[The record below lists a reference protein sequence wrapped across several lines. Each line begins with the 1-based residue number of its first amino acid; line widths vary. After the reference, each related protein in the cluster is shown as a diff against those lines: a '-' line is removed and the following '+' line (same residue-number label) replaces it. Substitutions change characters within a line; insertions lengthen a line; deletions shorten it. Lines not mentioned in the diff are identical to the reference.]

1 MPEVKNAFIK
11 SKMNKDLDARLLPS
25 GEYRN
30 AMNAQISKS
39 EGSDVGTLQNIL
51 GNTEITDFASL
62 TGISGLKTIGHLVDD
77 STSTLYLFLTNYT
90 DESNSGFSY
99 NKDAKNFIVSYDTLR
114 KVSSILV
121 SGAFLNFSTTNP
133 IFGVNILESLL
144 FWTDNRNQ
152 PRKINVNSATSNG
165 SYYFNEDQ
173 ISVAKYNPFKAM
185 ELWRQRSETETA
197 PGQYESTMYD
207 VVNKFY
213 PNGGTALTDG
223 AVVATSTFPINT
235 IVNDVLVGSLVTG
248 EGVVAGTTVVSY
260 TSPNIELSVAQT
272 LDDNTEL
279 VFNANPYY
287 ESDFNGDSDYLKD
300 KFVRFAYRFQFDDGE
315 YSIFSPFTQ
324 PAFIPKQDGYF
335 MYNQQDSPPLDIQD
349 ENDAFRSTIVQF
361 MENKVNKVLLNIPLP
376 FTKNS
381 INVSPGNPLKVIN
394 IDILYKES
402 DALAVKVLDSVSIN
416 TVGENVDGGDDEN
429 YVYNYQSKK
438 PYKTLPSKDLIR
450 VYDKVPVRAFSQ
462 EVVSNRVVYGNFQ
475 DKHTPP
481 LNIDYNLLVSPKEDF
496 SLNINTADV
505 DGVVVGSSQFEVDNI
520 NSSIVVGF
528 KVTGVG
534 VAEDTFVVS
543 IDGTTLIVSKNQT
556 LADDT
561 VLTFTPV
568 GDDINT
574 TSSIEYP
581 NHSLKENRNYQVGI
595 VLADRFGR
603 QSTVIL
609 SSTLNSVAR
618 GDLRFVGS
626 TIYSPY
632 RNKDDDNSS
641 TWPGDSLKVLF
652 NSIIGPS
659 AANYNT
665 LEPGI
670 YNGDSTDPNYNPL
683 GWYSYKIVVKQTEQD
698 YYNVY
703 LPGVMA
709 SYPNDTT
716 LELGK
721 TSFSVLINDNINK
734 VPRDLT
740 EVGPQQKQFR
750 SSVRLFGRVENTLSG
765 GNSLKNTQYYPG
777 RTSSVVST
785 IADNDDLFNGDNAT
799 DYVPSSE
806 FYQIESDPLIGKI
819 STNKQFGVIA
829 QIRQGSV
836 NVTTNDSA
844 TVDIDNLLGVPVA
857 GDLIT
862 GYGVTPGTSVISFAD
877 PLLTMSSNQT
887 LLDNTVL
894 TFTPQ
899 FGSDSIQHLAVFE
912 TEPVV
917 SLLDIFWESSTSGLV
932 SNLNSFIENEVGG
945 SSAFGNWDTGDFCE
959 DTIIGSFITNSS
971 FYPVDSF
978 GIQIPAANISNL
990 TITEILDNQVPSVN
1004 VYQAPNPA
1012 FTLVD
1017 NLDGTYDITTN
1028 QVFARGVNANQN
1040 RSFTFYF
1047 ELTTNDGAGSETTS
1061 TFTEVADVCNKDPLF
1076 GGSTTGGYSGL
1087 GVCPTTIDTST
1098 DSEDAIY
1105 KFYGRNGSVDN
1116 ATQASNGEVYLD
1128 VTFELISVINASG
1141 DEIPNAF
1148 ELSNFTT
1155 WNQSTGEPPSVE
1167 LFRVSSFLQ
1176 SGFYSL
1182 VVDVIDADGARVTCQ
1197 FVVEI
1202 LAQGCGC
1209 TQFIAGNG
1217 TFQTYTTCNGETDF
1231 VQFSDTDLPG
1241 FKKYR
1246 CARSETAGQI
1256 CEPIPGVPASDEPCG

>member
-77 STSTLYLFLTNYT
+77 STSTIYLFLTNYT
-90 DESNSGFSY
+90 DESDVGFSY

-197 PGQYESTMYD
+197 PGQYETTMYD
-207 VVNKFY
+207 VINKFY

-223 AVVATSTFPINT
+223 AVVATATFPIDT
-235 IVNDVLVGSLVTG
+235 IVNDILAGSLVTG
-248 EGVVAGTTVVSY
+248 EGVVAGTTVVGYS
-260 TSPNIELSVAQT
+260 SPNIELSVAQT
-272 LDDNTEL
+272 LDNATEL

-335 MYNQQDSPPLDIQD
+335 MYKQQDSPPLDVED
-349 ENDAFRSTIVQF
+349 ENDAFRSTVVQF

-376 FTKNS
+376 FTKTS
-381 INVSPGNPLKVIN
+381 IGVSPGNPLRVTN

-438 PYKTLPSKDLIR
+438 PYKTLPSNDLIR
-450 VYDKVPVRAFSQ
+450 VYDKIPVRAFSQ

-481 LNIDYNLLVSPKEDF
+481 KDIDYNLLISPKEEFD
-496 SLNINTADV
+496 LNINTADV
-505 DGVVVGSSQFEVDNI
+505 DGPVVGSSQFEVDNI
-520 NSSIVVGF
+520 NSSIIVGF

-534 VAEDTFVVS
+534 VAEDTVVVS
-543 IDGTTLIVSKNQT
+543 IENTTLIVNKNQT
-556 LADDT
+556 LANDT

-568 GDDINT
+568 GDDINN
-574 TSSIEYP
+574 TSIIEYP

-595 VLADRFGR
+595 ILADRFGR

-609 SSTLNSVAR
+609 SSTLNSIAR
-618 GDLRFVGS
+618 GNLRFVGS

-632 RNKDDDNSS
+632 RDEDDDNSS

-659 AANYNT
+659 TANYNT

-670 YNGDSTDPNYNPL
+670 YNGDSTDPSYNPL

-785 IADNDDLFNGDNAT
+785 IADNDDLFNGDNST
-799 DYVPSSE
+799 YYVPSSE

-836 NVTTNDSA
+836 NVTTDDSP
-844 TVDIDNLLGVPVA
+844 TVNIDNLLGVPVI

-862 GYGVTPGTSVISFAD
+862 GYGVTPGASVTDFVD

-887 LLDNTVL
+887 LLDDTVL

-959 DTIIGSFITNSS
+959 DTVIGSSITNSS

-1028 QVFARGVNANQN
+1028 QVFVRGVNANQD

-1047 ELTTNDGAGSETTS
+1047 ELTTNDGAGSEITS
-1061 TFTEVADVCNKDPLF
+1061 YFTETASVCNKDPLF
-1076 GGSTTGGYSGL
+1076 GGSDSGGYSGV
-1087 GVCPTTIDTST
+1087 GDCPPDFIQISPEETES
-1098 DSEDAIY
+1098 IY
-1105 KFYGRNGSVDN
+1105 TFYGRNGSLDN
-1116 ATQASNGEVYLD
+1116 ATQAANGGVYES
-1128 VTFELISVINASG
+1128 VNFELVSVLNSL
-1141 DEIPNAF
+1141 DPNTEIINAF
-1148 ELSNFTT
+1148 ELSPVIP
-1155 WNQSTGEPPSVE
+1155 WNSTNLEPPKVDIFK
-1167 LFRVSSFLQ
+1167 LSSFQIAGSYILTIR
-1176 SGFYSL
+1176 
-1182 VVDVIDADGARVTCQ
+1182 VIDADGAEAFCT
-1197 FVVEI
+1197 FGIEI
-1202 LAQGCGC
+1202 LNQGCTCKEFSAYGSQQQPYTKC
-1209 TQFIAGNG
+1209 DGSPG
-1217 TFQTYTTCNGETDF
+1217 TVYFSNSQ
-1231 VQFSDTDLPG
+1231 SDTNL
-1241 FKKYR
+1241 KKYR
-1246 CARSETAGQI
+1246 CARTSAAGTTCDAATCI
-1256 CEPIPGVPASDEPCG
+1256 